1 MSSVVIIGDIMLDI
15 NYHGTSTRLA
25 QEACLPVVN
34 VDQTLT
40 SYSLGGAANVYNNL
54 ISMVCETS
62 IISVIGNNDNGAI
75 LLNMLEKCGNKNNII
90 IDSNRRTTV
99 KNRFYVNNKLVFRYD
114 IEDTCMIN
122 KDIELQIL
130 DAFKTHINSCEILV
144 LSDYNKGVLTTTLT
158 NKLIEI
164 ANENN
169 IKVFVDPKI
178 KDVNKYK
185 SCFLI
190 KPNQREGENI
200 CGHHITQ
207 QNCIESAKE
216 ICQIM
221 NCTVCLLTLGEHGM
235 IVYDTYMSPPEL
247 LIHTKSINVIDITGA
262 GDVVLASFVYYYMKT
277 YDVYKSAEFSNYCG
291 QIKVKNLGTITITPY
306 DILMYEKNINK
317 VISINDIKPVV
328 EIIKATNRTIV
339 LTNGCFD
346 ILHVGHFNL
355 LEKAK
360 ECGDILIVCINS
372 DKSVKMNKGDSRP
385 INDEQYRCKQLSML
399 ECVDYVVV
407 FDDKTPLDIIEK
419 IRPDILVKGGDYNM
433 SQILGKEY
441 AKETRII
448 DYIEGFSTTSIC
460 NSVKKMI
467 K

>member
-1 MSSVVIIGDIMLDI
+1 MSVVVIGDIMLDI

-34 VDQTLT
+34 IDPTLT
-40 SYSLGGAANVYNNL
+40 SYSLGGAANVHNNL
-54 ISMVCETS
+54 ISMGCDAT
-62 IISVIGNNDNGAI
+62 IISIIGNNDNGEI
-75 LLNMLEKCGNKNNII
+75 LLRLLEKCGNKNNII
-90 IDSNRRTTV
+90 IDSNRCTTV

-114 IEDTCMIN
+114 IEDTNMIN
-122 KDIELQIL
+122 NAIELQIIN
-130 DAFKTHINSCEILV
+130 AFRTHIESCKVLV
-144 LSDYNKGVLTTTLT
+144 LSDYNKGVLTTNLT

-164 ANENN
+164 ANDYG

-178 KDVNKYK
+178 KDVDKYK

-221 NCTVCLLTLGEHGM
+221 GCVVCLLTLGEHGM
-235 IVYDTYMSPPEL
+235 IIYDTRVSLTPEL
-247 LIHTKSINVIDITGA
+247 LIHTNRINVIDITGA

-277 YDVYKSAEFSNYCG
+277 HNIRKSAEFSNYCG

-328 EIIKATNRTIV
+328 EIIKATHKTIV

-346 ILHVGHFNL
+346 ILHIGHFNL

-360 ECGDILIVCINS
+360 ECGDVLIVCINS

-399 ECVDYVVV
+399 GCVDYVVI

-419 IRPDILVKGGDYNM
+419 VRPDILVKGGDYDI
-433 SQILGKEY
+433 SQIIGREY

-460 NSVKKMI
+460 NNVKKLI